1 MAIDSYAPCP
11 GGTGKK
17 LKFCCSDLVG
27 DIEQLDRL
35 IEGDQTSAALDQV
48 KRLAEKHPGRACLL
62 ATRVKL
68 ELATKQYA
76 AASAT
81 SQAFLEACPGNPL
94 ALGQASVTDAI
105 AGKIQEAAA
114 QFDKAREA
122 AVAAGRQGEGTQ
134 DVSPELVRIA
144 ATLVQAAAQTGHSG
158 FAQGVVEWLADR
170 GLGSDEDRRMLAA
183 IVGSAGVP
191 PALRTKVALEEAA
204 GPQRQEEAAGHES
217 WLPDFETGLGH
228 ARAWRLSKALT
239 TFRSLKGV
247 AGASPALQTNIA
259 VVCEMLARPVEA
271 AEAWLALAKLPDL
284 PADDAIEATGRGIA
298 LETEANPERSPL
310 VRFANRIAPLAVPAG
325 EEGTAAIELLEDKLR
340 QHPGCEVATFDR
352 SAWVS
357 RNAAPP
363 RSAWRV
369 YDSAT
374 PPRLLA
380 SLLIFGRQTDREP
393 EAVLQGLAPDVESA
407 VAVAESL
414 LGCSFDHASDLASM
428 PGVTPTNWLLGS
440 QFKMEMPATAPPP
453 PAAGEPALFDIA
465 LESQRKT
472 LLERFVALWPDTP
485 LPELLGKTPRQAVAD
500 AEGRRRVEALLT
512 EGEATSRRGDAG
524 LAWARLRQPLGL
536 PEPARIESLQPL
548 GEVPPLR
555 WHRLNLT
562 ALPIDQL
569 RGVFVTALDAGF
581 DFAAERAAEE
591 LAARPDATPEDR
603 WEALG
608 SLAERAESSV
618 RRLELIAELR
628 RIARDLKAN
637 DGMLD
642 VAELRVRMQRGDE
655 AETTRLLDHIRREHG
670 TDRQVIQA
678 VAEALME
685 AGVDLSALAARG
697 GGGMPA
703 AGAPAAAPAPG
714 KLWTPGGDQP
724 GSGGDK
730 KTIWTPGS

>member
-17 LKFCCSDLVG
+17 LKFCCPDLVG

-76 AASAT
+76 AAAAT

-94 ALGQASVTDAI
+94 ALGQAAVTDAI

-122 AVAAGRQGEGTQ
+122 AVAAGGQGEGTQ

-158 FAQGVVEWLADR
+158 FAQGVVEWLTDR

-204 GPQRQEEAAGHES
+204 DQRRQEEATGDES

-239 TFRSLKGV
+239 AFRSLKGV
-247 AGASPALQTNIA
+247 AGTNPALLTNIA

-271 AEAWLALAKLPDL
+271 AEAWLALARLPDL

-310 VRFANRIAPLAVPAG
+310 VRFANRIAPLEVPAG

-352 SAWVS
+352 SAWES

-380 SLLIFGRQTDREP
+380 SLLIFGRQTYREP

-414 LGCSFDHASDLASM
+414 LGCSFDHASDLAGM

-440 QFKMEMPATAPPP
+440 QFKMEMPTTAPPP
-453 PAAGEPALFDIA
+453 PAAG
-465 LESQRKT
+465 
-472 LLERFVALWPDTP
+472 
-485 LPELLGKTPRQAVAD
+485 
-500 AEGRRRVEALLT
+500 
-512 EGEATSRRGDAG
+512 
-524 LAWARLRQPLGL
+524 
-536 PEPARIESLQPL
+536 
-548 GEVPPLR
+548 
-555 WHRLNLT
+555 
-562 ALPIDQL
+562 
-569 RGVFVTALDAGF
+569 
-581 DFAAERAAEE
+581 
-591 LAARPDATPEDR
+591 
-603 WEALG
+603 
-608 SLAERAESSV
+608 
-618 RRLELIAELR
+618 
-628 RIARDLKAN
+628 
-637 DGMLD
+637 
-642 VAELRVRMQRGDE
+642 
-655 AETTRLLDHIRREHG
+655 
-670 TDRQVIQA
+670 
-678 VAEALME
+678 
-685 AGVDLSALAARG
+685 
-697 GGGMPA
+697 
-703 AGAPAAAPAPG
+703 
-714 KLWTPGGDQP
+714 
-724 GSGGDK
+724 
-730 KTIWTPGS
+730 

>member
-1 MAIDSYAPCP
+1 
-11 GGTGKK
+11 
-17 LKFCCSDLVG
+17 
-27 DIEQLDRL
+27 
-35 IEGDQTSAALDQV
+35 
-48 KRLAEKHPGRACLL
+48 
-62 ATRVKL
+62 
-68 ELATKQYA
+68 
-76 AASAT
+76 
-81 SQAFLEACPGNPL
+81 
-94 ALGQASVTDAI
+94 
-105 AGKIQEAAA
+105 
-114 QFDKAREA
+114 
-122 AVAAGRQGEGTQ
+122 
-134 DVSPELVRIA
+134 
-144 ATLVQAAAQTGHSG
+144 
-158 FAQGVVEWLADR
+158 
-170 GLGSDEDRRMLAA
+170 
-183 IVGSAGVP
+183 
-191 PALRTKVALEEAA
+191 
-204 GPQRQEEAAGHES
+204 
-217 WLPDFETGLGH
+217 
-228 ARAWRLSKALT
+228 
-239 TFRSLKGV
+239 
-247 AGASPALQTNIA
+247 
-259 VVCEMLARPVEA
+259 MLARPVEA
-271 AEAWLALAKLPDL
+271 AEAWLALARLPDVL
-284 PADDAIEATGRGIA
+284 ADDAIEATGRGIA

-414 LGCSFDHASDLASM
+414 LGCGFDHASDLAGM

-440 QFKMEMPATAPPP
+440 QFKMEIPATAPPP
-453 PAAGEPALFDIA
+453 PAAGEPALFDTA

-472 LLERFVALWPDTP
+472 LLDRFVALWPDTP

-500 AEGRRRVEALLT
+500 TEGRRRVEAVLT

-555 WHRLNLT
+555 WHRLDLT

-642 VAELRVRMQRGDE
+642 VAELRVRMQRGD
-655 AETTRLLDHIRREHG
+655 A
-670 TDRQVIQA
+670 
-678 VAEALME
+678 
-685 AGVDLSALAARG
+685 SAR
-697 GGGMPA
+697 PHS
-703 AGAPAAAPAPG
+703 AGARHRPAGYPG
-714 KLWTPGGDQP
+714 RCRGAH
-724 GSGGDK
+724 GSGRRSLLARRPRRRGDAGRRQCSCRSGG
-730 KTIWTPGS
+730 TRQALDPGRRPARSRWRKEDDLDPGELARPADYADSLRHRVHATGP